1 MVLLYRIR
9 TVQGSKSAVKVAPR
23 VDQLD
28 HASNDVLY
36 LHAALP
42 ADPQVSPGEEAG
54 HGVPGQ
60 VMDPALLPELGHDGV
75 DPGEACPS
83 FCPFSQR
90 FWVLIPR
97 YLGILWLNKLL
108 SSNEAVHLGL
118 YFKQIFN

>member
-1 MVLLYRIR
+1 M
-9 TVQGSKSAVKVAPR
+9 APR
-23 VDQLD
+23 VDQLE
-28 HASNDVLY
+28 HLMTY

-60 VMDPALLPELGHDGV
+60 VMDPALLPELGHDSV

-83 FCPFSQR
+83 FGPFSQR
-90 FWVLIPR
+90 FWVLVPR

-108 SSNEAVHLGL
+108 SSNEAAKGSSW
-118 YFKQIFN
+118 FICQAK